1 MSVKLALLLLGP
13 TRLNASWAWTAVLGV
28 ALATFGGFMTAEALD
43 HESMFSIDMLGDLLL
58 VIGAIRAVLAYTS
71 PWDHGS
77 PGRWLQ
83 AALLITLGI
92 VATIDPNDAD
102 SVDLFALS
110 IVFALLGVS
119 KIAFSLVGFYPR
131 WGFVFADG
139 CLNFGM
145 GYLLFHDWKR
155 DVYWMAPLLF
165 GVGLMLMG
173 VSTLSTAW
181 RLRRSC
187 RLYERSGDAM
197 CALDYFLRQHVSA
210 RYRQVFARLPPLKQ
224 HVEERTAS
232 PSSDSD
238 AELRVHVWLP
248 LESADHKI
256 ESTIP
261 IFSAY
266 VVVQDAAGCLS
277 VGHAALE
284 ADPKVYIS
292 HYDRAEYEKTVRGD
306 HEIDTG
312 GDSLL
317 SHTQPHD
324 EEGAFFESHQKEVAC
339 WMPPNRTLKMPRH
352 NSRLLQTYW
361 DYYRRDSTYNL
372 AQRNCSVS
380 VVLALDVALLG
391 CLRGPRTGWR
401 FIRLLL
407 NRNLWW
413 AAFLRRRAEDLV
425 WTPALVHDYATA
437 LFRAIAEE
445 EKILTAHKRPACP

>member
-1 MSVKLALLLLGP
+1 
-13 TRLNASWAWTAVLGV
+13 
-28 ALATFGGFMTAEALD
+28 
-43 HESMFSIDMLGDLLL
+43 
-58 VIGAIRAVLAYTS
+58 
-71 PWDHGS
+71 
-77 PGRWLQ
+77 
-83 AALLITLGI
+83 
-92 VATIDPNDAD
+92 
-102 SVDLFALS
+102 
-110 IVFALLGVS
+110 
-119 KIAFSLVGFYPR
+119 
-131 WGFVFADG
+131 
-139 CLNFGM
+139 
-145 GYLLFHDWKR
+145 
-155 DVYWMAPLLF
+155 
-165 GVGLMLMG
+165 
-173 VSTLSTAW
+173 
-181 RLRRSC
+181 
-187 RLYERSGDAM
+187 
-197 CALDYFLRQHVSA
+197 
-210 RYRQVFARLPPLKQ
+210 
-224 HVEERTAS
+224 
-232 PSSDSD
+232 
-238 AELRVHVWLP
+238 
-248 LESADHKI
+248 
-256 ESTIP
+256 
-261 IFSAY
+261 
-266 VVVQDAAGCLS
+266 
-277 VGHAALE
+277 
-284 ADPKVYIS
+284 VYIS